1 MYLAIMLIMVSI
13 LVFYN
18 EVNNKMN
25 IAEILLLAISLIA
38 ISRASLNYINMSDTP
53 VREGFEDTIKLP
65 NKSNSNSKQ
74 TGKSKLNTTNKLK
87 KKENIINLTSD
98 KNTAIDYFN
107 TDTETRADNTNTN
120 TITDNM
126 DIKNKN
132 NNKNNNNK
140 DNNNKNNNNKDNNKQ
155 HINND
160 AVNQI
165 NSILGHGISQF
176 SQFDDIPEITKA
188 NTQQPIINNDE
199 IESIFKPQIIIGKG
213 ANDSTTSSQWN
224 NTSNSNDNMTFNK
237 TMNPTHNLWSN
248 DDDYNN
254 NGNSNSSGSSS
265 SNGSGSSS
273 SNGSGSG
280 SGSGSNNTQTQ
291 SNNNMWNRNLDDY
304 NNGKWD
310 PKSYNKPSENNYTD
324 YYTPTQYGMNTPN
337 SQPQS
342 QEQTMETTSE
352 NTKKKCG
359 EYNDLS
365 DDKSGNLVVRE
376 YKDSKK
382 WYPGYTYVPPVHWD
396 VPQKRADVCL
406 PNEQNYTKL
415 TGLIDRG
422 LPINVLELNQNGNIA
437 HTEDTVLM
445 SNVGSMIPRFNYQE
459 QPFSKPYV

>member
-53 VREGFEDTIKLP
+53 VREGFEDKIKLP
-65 NKSNSNSKQ
+65 NKYNSNSKQ
-74 TGKSKLNTTNKLK
+74 TAKSKLNTTNKLK

-98 KNTAIDYFN
+98 KNTEIDYFN

-132 NNKNNNNK
+132 NNK
-140 DNNNKNNNNKDNNKQ
+140 DNNNKNNNNKNNNNKQ

-176 SQFDDIPEITKA
+176 SQFEDIPEITKA

-254 NGNSNSSGSSS
+254 NGNSNSSGSGSS
-265 SNGSGSSS
+265 SSSGSSGSSS
-273 SNGSGSG
+273 GSDETVIKEDISNIKKLFIGRLICSFLLI
-280 SGSGSNNTQTQ
+280 TEYIF
-291 SNNNMWNRNLDDY
+291 LFFY
-304 NNGKWD
+304 YLLVI
-310 PKSYNKPSENNYTD
+310 SYYLYSY
-324 YYTPTQYGMNTPN
+324 
-337 SQPQS
+337 
-342 QEQTMETTSE
+342 
-352 NTKKKCG
+352 
-359 EYNDLS
+359 
-365 DDKSGNLVVRE
+365 
-376 YKDSKK
+376 
-382 WYPGYTYVPPVHWD
+382 
-396 VPQKRADVCL
+396 
-406 PNEQNYTKL
+406 
-415 TGLIDRG
+415 
-422 LPINVLELNQNGNIA
+422 
-437 HTEDTVLM
+437 
-445 SNVGSMIPRFNYQE
+445 FN
-459 QPFSKPYV
+459 

>member
-38 ISRASLNYINMSDTP
+38 ISRASLNYINMSDTS
-53 VREGFEDTIKLP
+53 VREGFEDNTNLSTKY
-65 NKSNSNSKQ
+65 NSNSKYKQ
-74 TGKSKLNTTNKLK
+74 KKKKLNR
-87 KKENIINLTSD
+87 KEDNINLTSD
-98 KNTAIDYFN
+98 RNTSNDYFN
-107 TDTETRADNTNTN
+107 TDTDTDTDTRVDTTNTNTN
-120 TITDNM
+120 TNTNTM
-126 DIKNKN
+126 EIKNKS
-132 NNKNNNNK
+132 
-140 DNNNKNNNNKDNNKQ
+140 NNKQ

-176 SQFDDIPEITKA
+176 SQFEDIPEITKA

-213 ANDSTTSSQWN
+213 VNDNTTSSRWTN
-224 NTSNSNDNMTFNK
+224 KSNSNDNMTFDK

-248 DDDYNN
+248 DDDDYKD
-254 NGNSNSSGSSS
+254 NGNSNSSGSG
-265 SNGSGSSS
+265 NGSG
-273 SNGSGSG
+273 
-280 SGSGSNNTQTQ
+280 NNTQMR

-342 QEQTMETTSE
+342 QEQPIETTSE
-352 NTKKKCG
+352 DTKKKCG

-365 DDKSGNLVVRE
+365 EDKTGNLVISE
-376 YKDSKK
+376 YKYSKK

-437 HTEDTVLM
+437 NTEDTVLM

>member
-38 ISRASLNYINMSDTP
+38 ISRASLNYINMSDTL
-53 VREGFEDTIKLP
+53 VREGFYDKIKLP

-74 TGKSKLNTTNKLK
+74 TVKSKFNTTNKLN

-98 KNTAIDYFN
+98 KNTEIDYFN

-132 NNKNNNNK
+132 NNK
-140 DNNNKNNNNKDNNKQ
+140 DNNKNNNNKDNNKQ

-176 SQFDDIPEITKA
+176 SQFEDIPEITKA

-248 DDDYNN
+248 DDDYN
-254 NGNSNSSGSSS
+254 
-265 SNGSGSSS
+265 
-273 SNGSGSG
+273 GSGSG
-280 SGSGSNNTQTQ
+280 SGNSSGSGSGNNTQMQ

-342 QEQTMETTSE
+342 QEQTMESTSE

>member
-38 ISRASLNYINMSDTP
+38 ISRASLNYINMSDTL
-53 VREGFEDTIKLP
+53 VREGFYDKIKLP

-74 TGKSKLNTTNKLK
+74 TVKSKFNTTNKLN

-98 KNTAIDYFN
+98 KNTEIDYFN

-132 NNKNNNNK
+132 NNK
-140 DNNNKNNNNKDNNKQ
+140 DNNKNNNNKDNNKQ

-176 SQFDDIPEITKA
+176 SQFEDIPEITKA

-248 DDDYNN
+248 DDDYNGS
-254 NGNSNSSGSSS
+254 GNS
-265 SNGSGSSS
+265 
-273 SNGSGSG
+273 SGSG
-280 SGSGSNNTQTQ
+280 SGSGNNTQMQ